1 MATKRRK
8 NTRRRSTRR
17 RRLGALPV
25 YPNAM
30 GIMGT
35 SAMLGPV
42 VVGLGG
48 TPAEHAAELNVDY
61 RGLRFVAQELE
72 SDLKD
77 GSCADIARGIVAVSK
92 AIGRVEA
99 EQRYVRNA
107 DPSRVRAASEVLA
120 RAFRALPNS
129 CRR

>member
-1 MATKRRK
+1 MAAKRRK
-8 NTRRRSTRR
+8 TTRRRSPRR

-48 TPAEHAAELNVDY
+48 TPAEHADELNVDY
-61 RGLRFVAQELE
+61 RGLRFVSEELE
-72 SDLKD
+72 QSINRGD
-77 GSCADIARGIVAVSK
+77 CMDIARGIVAVSK
-92 AIGRVEA
+92 AIGRIEA
-99 EQRYVRNA
+99 EQRYVKNA
-107 DPSRVRAASEVLA
+107 DPSRVHAANMVLGK
-120 RAFRALPNS
+120 AFRAIPNS